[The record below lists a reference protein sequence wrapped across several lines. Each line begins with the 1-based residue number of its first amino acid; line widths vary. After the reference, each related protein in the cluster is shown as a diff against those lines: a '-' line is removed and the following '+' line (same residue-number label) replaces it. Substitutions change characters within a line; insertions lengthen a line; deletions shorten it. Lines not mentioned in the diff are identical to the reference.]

1 MGTRIT
7 LDTHTLIWYIHKP
20 SWNNLSIKALETI
33 RKAVVDGTVYVP
45 TIALLEVIR
54 LIEKRKYPIS
64 FKDFIAG
71 IKHHRAFE
79 IVSLTPEIVEIS
91 EGLHHW
97 DIHDR
102 AIIATAIYADT
113 ELVSAD
119 EEITQ
124 IYDRVIW

>member
-7 LDTHTLIWYIHKP
+7 LDAHTLIWYIHKP
-20 SWNNLSIKALETI
+20 SRNNLSIKALETI
-33 RKAVVDGTVYVP
+33 RKAVVDGVVYVP
-45 TIALLEVIR
+45 TITLLEVIR
-54 LIEKRKYPIS
+54 LIEKNKYPIS
-64 FKDFIAG
+64 FKDFITS

-91 EGLHHW
+91 EGLHHR

-102 AIIATAIYADT
+102 IIIATAIYTDT
-113 ELVSAD
+113 ELVSLD
-119 EEITQ
+119 EEITR

>member
-7 LDTHTLIWYIHKP
+7 LDAHTLIWYIHKP
-20 SWNNLSIKALETI
+20 SRNNLSIKALETI
-33 RKAVVDGTVYVP
+33 RKAVVDGVVYVP
-45 TIALLEVIR
+45 TITLLEVIR
-54 LIEKRKYPIS
+54 LIEKNKYPIS
-64 FKDFIAG
+64 FKDFITS

-91 EGLHHW
+91 AELHHW

-102 AIIATAIYADT
+102 VIIATAIYTDT
-113 ELVSAD
+113 ELVSSD
-119 EEITQ
+119 EEITR

>member
-7 LDTHTLIWYIHKP
+7 LDAHTLIWYIHKP
-20 SWNNLSIKALETI
+20 SRNNLSVKALETI
-33 RKAVVDGTVYVP
+33 RKATVDGIVYVP
-45 TIALLEVIR
+45 TITLLEIIR
-54 LIEKRKYPIS
+54 LIEKKKYPIS
-64 FKDFIAG
+64 FRDFITG

-102 AIIATAIYADT
+102 VIIATAIHTDT
-113 ELVSAD
+113 ELVSSD
-119 EEITQ
+119 GEITQ